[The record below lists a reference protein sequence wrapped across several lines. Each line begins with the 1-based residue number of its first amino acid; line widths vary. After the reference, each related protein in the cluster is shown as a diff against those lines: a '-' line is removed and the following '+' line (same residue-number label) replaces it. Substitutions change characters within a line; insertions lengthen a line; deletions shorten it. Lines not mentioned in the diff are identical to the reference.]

1 MDRALASGAKG
12 RGFEP
17 LQARHFPR
25 VRPGHVGY
33 RTYRSHRSAS
43 LEKAVPFC
51 VIVIKN
57 TLGQIKCEQVAM
69 EGNPE
74 FGVDLQQTSTLPPAV
89 GATITK

>member
-1 MDRALASGAKG
+1 
-12 RGFEP
+12 
-17 LQARHFPR
+17 
-25 VRPGHVGY
+25 VGY

-43 LEKAVPFC
+43 LENAAPFC

-57 TLGQIKCEQVAM
+57 NALGQIKCEQVAM